1 MEKRKLLIA
10 DASEEFCDALEECLK
25 DGYCIRVC
33 REGNEALRML
43 EAFRPDAVI
52 LDLLLPGMDGVTL
65 LQRAAE
71 RGLQVPVLATT
82 RFLSDF
88 MLNAM
93 ERLGIGYVMVKPCEI
108 SAVAA
113 RLQELLQMQKKE
125 TQDAAQRDVSASVDT
140 ALRQLG
146 VQTHPRGYACLRHA
160 LMEAIREPGQQVTKT
175 LYPKVGKICGG
186 NAKQVERAIRLLI
199 RQAWLYRNPEVWNA
213 YFSMDLEQ
221 IQKCP
226 TNKMFIC
233 TIAGNIMEKHMDTGA
248 RFRKVV

>member
-33 REGNEALRML
+33 REGNETLQML
-43 EAFRPDAVI
+43 EAFRPDVVI

-113 RLQELLQMQKKE
+113 RLRDLLQVQKKQ
-125 TQDAAQRDVSASVDT
+125 TWDAAQWDVCASVDS